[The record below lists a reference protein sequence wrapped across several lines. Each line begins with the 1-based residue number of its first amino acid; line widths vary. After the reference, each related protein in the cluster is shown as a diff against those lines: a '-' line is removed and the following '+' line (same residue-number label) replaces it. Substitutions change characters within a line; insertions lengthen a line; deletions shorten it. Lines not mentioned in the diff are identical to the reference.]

1 MTTTNPLAVQ
11 KTRTFA
17 RFTQAE
23 QEVVDARVYVGIHY
37 RNSDNAARAQGHAVA
52 NWVFKNYFLPLD

>member
-1 MTTTNPLAVQ
+1 MQ